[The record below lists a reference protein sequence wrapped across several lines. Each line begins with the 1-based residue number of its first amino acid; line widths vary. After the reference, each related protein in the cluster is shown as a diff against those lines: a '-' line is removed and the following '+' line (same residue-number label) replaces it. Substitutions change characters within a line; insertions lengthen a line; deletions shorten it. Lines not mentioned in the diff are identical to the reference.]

1 MSLFRIAIVL
11 SLGVALMPSDREQ
24 QEQLYEKAAT
34 AAHWTLTFCDRNV
47 QTCDSAGVVWAT
59 FLKKAEFAGRM
70 AYDIAQR
77 AAVEGPAVLPGDAA
91 VSKASGTLKPDD
103 LEPVWRGAADHGG
116 A

>member
-24 QEQLYEKAAT
+24 QEQLYTKAAN
-34 AAHWTLTFCDRNV
+34 AAYWTLTFCDRNGA
-47 QTCDSAGVVWAT
+47 TCETAGVMWAT
-59 FLKKAEFAGRM
+59 FLKKAEFAGKM

-77 AAVEGPAVLPGDAA
+77 ASVEGPADAGAPA

-103 LEPVWRGAADHGG
+103 LAPSWRGSADRGG

>member
-24 QEQLYEKAAT
+24 QEQLYEKAAS

-47 QTCDSAGVVWAT
+47 QTCDSAGVVWGT

-77 AAVEGPAVLPGDAA
+77 AAVEGPAVSPGDAP
-91 VSKASGTLKPDD
+91 VSKASGTLKPGD
-103 LEPVWRGAADHGG
+103 LEPVWRGSRDRGG

>member
-11 SLGVALMPSDREQ
+11 SLGVALMPSDRAQ

-34 AAHWTLTFCDRNV
+34 AAHWTLTFCDRNGT
-47 QTCDSAGVVWAT
+47 TCETAGVMWET
-59 FLKKAEFAGRM
+59 FIKKAEFAGKM

-77 AAVEGPAVLPGDAA
+77 ASVEGPTDANA
-91 VSKASGTLKPDD
+91 PTLSKASGTLKPDD
-103 LEPVWRGAADHGG
+103 LEPSWRGLRDRGG

>member
-1 MSLFRIAIVL
+1 MSLFRIAVVL

-24 QEQLYEKAAT
+24 QEQIYEKAAT
-34 AAHWTLTFCDRNV
+34 AAHWTLTFCDRNG
-47 QTCDSAGVVWAT
+47 QTCETAGVMWAT

-77 AAVEGPAVLPGDAA
+77 ASADGPAVPSNGAP
-91 VSKASGTLKPDD
+91 VSKASGTLRPDD
-103 LEPVWRGAADHGG
+103 LEPVWRGAPDRGG